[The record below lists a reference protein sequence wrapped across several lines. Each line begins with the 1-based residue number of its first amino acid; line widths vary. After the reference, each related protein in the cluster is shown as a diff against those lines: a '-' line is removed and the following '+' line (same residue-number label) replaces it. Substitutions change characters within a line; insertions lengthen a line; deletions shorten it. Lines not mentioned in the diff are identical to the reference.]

1 METDPHFASRRDGD
15 DDVDA
20 ADRSRRKRSELSD
33 RLKFLAAMFRS
44 PRRVSSVTPTSRQT
58 AVEMARP
65 IDCRSGLPVLEL
77 GPGTGPVTRAILDR
91 GVAPGDLYAIEQS
104 ADLCRHLEKAFP
116 GVNVIHGDAF
126 DLDTTLAATGVSLF
140 DCAISGIP
148 LLSFG
153 PERSDALLMSAIGR
167 VPPGRPM
174 VQITYSA
181 KAPLQPS
188 DPRVRMHRSARVV
201 RNLPPASVWLYSR
214 PD

>member
-1 METDPHFASRRDGD
+1 LATNQDFDDRRGD
-15 DDVDA
+15 DDADA
-20 ADRSRRKRSELSD
+20 PRPRSSEISE

-77 GPGTGPVTRAILDR
+77 GPGTGPITRAILDR
-91 GVAPGDLYAIEQS
+91 GIAPENLYAIEYS

-116 GVNVIHGDAF
+116 GVNIIHGDAF
-126 DLDTTLAATGVSLF
+126 DLDATLAGTGVLLF
-140 DCAISGIP
+140 DCVISGIP

-153 PERSDALLMSAIGR
+153 PGRSNGLLAGALDR

-188 DPRVRMHRSARVV
+188 DPRVRMRRSARIV